1 MGEESTRVKGIGAAD
16 ARAGGNVRA
25 FGSPRTVDGNGE
37 RPSVVPREDVST
49 LRTEIEEI
57 RDDLGLY
64 ITELDRRRHAAFDV
78 KRQFRKH
85 RELALSI
92 GVGLVG
98 LAGAVIAWRVKQ
110 ARRPR
115 SFVERMN
122 ERINETLSDRV
133 KSEVRRHDL
142 LDTLG
147 RAAIGVA
154 AASVASAIK
163 SVMDKRAARAGAR

>member
-1 MGEESTRVKGIGAAD
+1 
-16 ARAGGNVRA
+16 
-25 FGSPRTVDGNGE
+25 
-37 RPSVVPREDVST
+37 
-49 LRTEIEEI
+49 
-57 RDDLGLY
+57 
-64 ITELDRRRHAAFDV
+64 
-78 KRQFRKH
+78 
-85 RELALSI
+85 
-92 GVGLVG
+92 
-98 LAGAVIAWRVKQ
+98 
-110 ARRPR
+110 
-115 SFVERMN
+115 MN